1 MAIATVGQP
10 RFKSG
15 KLGSF
20 TLIALRDI
28 SFDII
33 TVREAGKVLRRRTL
47 GSFRKTRMQST
58 DVHYRGFVLPN
69 YNSGGFCLYLHAMRV
84 EFPDTLFVV
93 RLIRRCHCLN
103 IKRHSQV
110 HKVADS
116 AFLLG
121 PGPPFIAVQ
130 PN

>member
-1 MAIATVGQP
+1 MAIATVGQA

-15 KLGSF
+15 KPGSF

-33 TVREAGKVLRRRTL
+33 TVREDGKALRRRTL

-69 YNSGGFCLYLHAMRV
+69 YNSRSFLSALTRYACGFGL
-84 EFPDTLFVV
+84 T
-93 RLIRRCHCLN
+93 HC
-103 IKRHSQV
+103 SW
-110 HKVADS
+110 
-116 AFLLG
+116 FG
-121 PGPPFIAVQ
+121 
-130 PN
+130 

>member
-1 MAIATVGQP
+1 MAITTVGQA

-15 KLGSF
+15 KPGSF

-33 TVREAGKVLRRRTL
+33 TVREAGKALRRRTL

-69 YNSGGFCLYLHAMRV
+69 YNSRRFSVCTYPLCVWIL
-84 EFPDTLFVV
+84 PDPLFLV
-93 RLIRRCHCLN
+93 RLIRRCNCLN

-116 AFLLG
+116 AFLL
-121 PGPPFIAVQ
+121 
-130 PN
+130 